1 MSICAVLLPQILSQQ
16 FLSLHCYKVRGDHL
30 QWILI
35 YYLRRGDA
43 IKLSSLPSNL
53 RPHYLFTMADNDN
66 KEEEDWVRNQ
76 FDNQIGNCCD
86 IYCFDDFFTC
96 PRDSELGTVL
106 IDWRLYRCAI
116 NSSGILE
123 FRHVSKNNDLCR
135 KVRCVCQFQAL
146 PFIISPSSLCS

>member
-53 RPHYLFTMADNDN
+53 RPNYLFTMADNDN
-66 KEEEDWVRNQ
+66 IDEEED
-76 FDNQIGNCCD
+76 
-86 IYCFDDFFTC
+86 
-96 PRDSELGTVL
+96 
-106 IDWRLYRCAI
+106 
-116 NSSGILE
+116 
-123 FRHVSKNNDLCR
+123 
-135 KVRCVCQFQAL
+135 
-146 PFIISPSSLCS
+146 